1 MGIRLFSKDGY
12 GDSYPVTDSTGSAVT
27 KNPNPDNWIILS
39 HQKVGK
45 LLVVKIK
52 YPDCDNYEGEK
63 ILVYE
68 NITLAKLRKQVKID
82 PHFSENKEYKSPI
95 ARFVPT
101 DRGWDMAITF
111 CEALSND

>member
-1 MGIRLFSKDGY
+1 MGLSLFSKDGY
-12 GDSYPVTDSTGSAVT
+12 GDSYPVADYTQIDPP
-27 KNPNPDNWIILS
+27 NPNPNNWIILS
-39 HQKVGK
+39 HQKINQF
-45 LLVVKIK
+45 LVVKIK

-101 DRGWDMAITF
+101 DRGWDMAVTF